1 MRTVFRLFIVC
12 FFGAAIALGLFY
24 AWATQ
29 ALNVSA
35 PTEDESAEH
44 AIEFRIPPGSS
55 LRAAVQILNTAGVPL
70 DADLFALLAT
80 GGCPVTASCSRQS
93 VLPLNAEVA

>member
-1 MRTVFRLFIVC
+1 MPLPF
-12 FFGAAIALGLFY
+12 
-24 AWATQ
+24 Q
-29 ALNVSA
+29 
-35 PTEDESAEH
+35 
-44 AIEFRIPPGSS
+44 
-55 LRAAVQILNTAGVPL
+55 PL